1 MIYERMK
8 KKRWND
14 FVKAKAKT
22 FCSVALSQGIAVW
35 LAVAVLVSMGL
46 QAEEEL
52 GNPRSSYGLGSAGY
66 LKGDNLLYSLFV
78 DTPESSWTKE
88 EKEKALTE
96 LLLATDYIEEQA
108 SAYHCETRLICDWE
122 ENADLCS
129 DAVVDFAINDEEDFT
144 ARLDEEIARWV
155 EEKVDFEG
163 LKESYR
169 AKGIALLVF
178 VNNPGTSYAIVFDG
192 TDNPKE
198 SLILF
203 GQEPPSVFA
212 HEILHLFGAHDL
224 YRDAEYTQEVTA
236 YVGAAYPLEIMYTV
250 ADENGVLRKG
260 KIVNLVSPITAYHL
274 GWIDYT
280 EEIDLFPQLK
290 REQK

>member
-1 MIYERMK
+1 MK

-108 SAYHCETRLICDWE
+108 SAYHCETRLICDWK

-144 ARLDEEIARWV
+144 DRLDEEIARWV

-236 YVGAAYPLEIMYTV
+236 YVSAAYPLEIMYTV
-250 ADENGVLRKG
+250 ADENGVLRDD
-260 KIVNLVSPITAYHL
+260 KIANLVSPITAYHL

-280 EEIDLFPQLK
+280 EEIDLFPQL
-290 REQK
+290 RRGQK

>member
-1 MIYERMK
+1 M
-8 KKRWND
+8 
-14 FVKAKAKT
+14 
-22 FCSVALSQGIAVW
+22 
-35 LAVAVLVSMGL
+35 
-46 QAEEEL
+46 
-52 GNPRSSYGLGSAGY
+52 
-66 LKGDNLLYSLFV
+66 
-78 DTPESSWTKE
+78 
-88 EKEKALTE
+88 
-96 LLLATDYIEEQA
+96 
-108 SAYHCETRLICDWE
+108 
-122 ENADLCS
+122 
-129 DAVVDFAINDEEDFT
+129 VDFAINDEEDFT
-144 ARLDEEIARWV
+144 DRLDEEIARWV

-169 AKGIALLVF
+169 AKWIALLVF

-250 ADENGVLRKG
+250 ADENGVLRDD
-260 KIVNLVSPITAYHL
+260 KIANLVSPITAYHL

>member
-108 SAYHCETRLICDWE
+108 SAYHCETRLICDWK

-144 ARLDEEIARWV
+144 DRLDEEIARWV

-236 YVGAAYPLEIMYTV
+236 YVSAAYPLEIMYTV
-250 ADENGVLRKG
+250 ADENGVLRDD
-260 KIVNLVSPITAYHL
+260 KIANLVSPITAYHL

-280 EEIDLFPQLK
+280 EEIDLFPQL
-290 REQK
+290 RRGQK

>member
-46 QAEEEL
+46 QAAEEL

-108 SAYHCETRLICDWE
+108 SAYHCETRLICDWK

-144 ARLDEEIARWV
+144 DRLDEEIARWV

>member
-108 SAYHCETRLICDWE
+108 SAYHCETRLICDWK

-144 ARLDEEIARWV
+144 DRLDEEIARWV

-236 YVGAAYPLEIMYTV
+236 YVSAAYPLEIMYTV
-250 ADENGVLRKG
+250 ADENGVLRKE

>member
-1 MIYERMK
+1 M
-8 KKRWND
+8 
-14 FVKAKAKT
+14 
-22 FCSVALSQGIAVW
+22 
-35 LAVAVLVSMGL
+35 
-46 QAEEEL
+46 
-52 GNPRSSYGLGSAGY
+52 
-66 LKGDNLLYSLFV
+66 
-78 DTPESSWTKE
+78 
-88 EKEKALTE
+88 
-96 LLLATDYIEEQA
+96 
-108 SAYHCETRLICDWE
+108 
-122 ENADLCS
+122 
-129 DAVVDFAINDEEDFT
+129 
-144 ARLDEEIARWV
+144 